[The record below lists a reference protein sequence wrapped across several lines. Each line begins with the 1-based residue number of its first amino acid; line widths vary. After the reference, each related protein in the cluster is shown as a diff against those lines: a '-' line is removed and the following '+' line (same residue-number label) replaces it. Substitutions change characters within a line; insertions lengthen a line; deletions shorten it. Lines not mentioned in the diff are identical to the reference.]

1 MKIILTTT
9 VTAIVFFLGLQTYES
24 ARFHEI
30 SVTCEAT
37 RVDDA
42 ACVSLGPLGRV
53 NPAALRFWV
62 SSFIDHGT
70 DLPHTLRDALG

>member
-30 SVTCEAT
+30 SVT
-37 RVDDA
+37 VD
-42 ACVSLGPLGRV
+42 
-53 NPAALRFWV
+53 PA
-62 SSFIDHGT
+62 
-70 DLPHTLRDALG
+70 